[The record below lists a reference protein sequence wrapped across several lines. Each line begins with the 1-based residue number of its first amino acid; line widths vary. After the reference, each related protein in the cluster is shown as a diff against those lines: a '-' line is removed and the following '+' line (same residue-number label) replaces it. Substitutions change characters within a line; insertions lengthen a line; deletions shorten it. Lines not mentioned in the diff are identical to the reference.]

1 MSAISHEIELTEQ
14 VMAQRLEL
22 EEKKRTI
29 NMLEKALV
37 NNLVFFQSVCFLFLL
52 VERLKT
58 IFVKINE
65 NL

>member
-37 NNLVFFQSVCFLFLL
+37 NNLVFFQSVCSVSFS
-52 VERLKT
+52 R
-58 IFVKINE
+58 KIKN
-65 NL
+65 NFR